1 MLATMIAFRWCAL
14 AVALIIAAGAVA
26 ADALLPPQ
34 AAIDAL
40 RRGGYVLYFR
50 HAATDMS
57 KNDAGMTS
65 YDDCP
70 TQRNLV
76 DRGRDDARTI
86 GAAVHALGIP
96 IDKVRASPFC
106 RTVETAEL
114 AFGRAE
120 KSAEVRGGPAR
131 ADEAARYAPLRRLL
145 SQPPARGTND
155 VIVSH
160 GNPFYAVAGP
170 PYLAEGEAAVV
181 QPAGDGFRVIARLR
195 VEDWP
200 AAALAP
206 RPQRGSAHT
215 RPRRRIAST

>member
-1 MLATMIAFRWCAL
+1 MLALRRLAL
-14 AVALIIAAGAVA
+14 VLGLTVGWAAA
-26 ADALLPPQ
+26 AEAPLAPQ
-34 AAIDAL
+34 AAVDVL
-40 RRGGYVLYFR
+40 RSGGYVLYFR

-65 YDDCP
+65 FDDCP

-76 DRGRDDARTI
+76 DRGRDDARAI
-86 GAAVHALGIP
+86 GAAIRALGIP
-96 IDKVRASPFC
+96 IGKVRASPFC

-120 KSAEVRGGPAR
+120 KTSEVRGGPAR
-131 ADEAARYAPLRRLL
+131 PDDPARYAPLRNLL
-145 SQPPARGTND
+145 SQRPARGTND

-160 GNPFYAVAGP
+160 GNPFHAVAGP

-181 QPAGDGFRVIARLR
+181 EPAGDGFRVVARIR

-200 AAALAP
+200 AA
-206 RPQRGSAHT
+206 R
-215 RPRRRIAST
+215 